1 MENTINII
9 LWMMKN
15 DGPVI
20 GAALAAILLLLI
32 VIVVLRRR
40 RRQDAQSDDMLVK
53 NPTEI
58 DISMDEKTPNL
69 DISAS
74 LNEPALLS
82 EQTHMPDLDTPK
94 PADED
99 GDLTIEMTRELD
111 GSDTVDKLAP
121 EHAFSIEINETD
133 ADPSLIAPNFAAD
146 PSMAEAEPDATPMT
160 DEADTGSGDDE
171 ISIPRQGTE
180 AKPGR
185 FALFGNSWMARKEA
199 APAEAETATDAEPL
213 AGGERQTDIEPETDI
228 GTDVGIDTG
237 TDLEAREVT
246 PDAIAS
252 AVADLVGDSQAA
264 LATATAATDEM
275 ADNGKAE
282 ASLTMA
288 REMDEAGVIDEIE
301 HLAEVERKMRA
312 LRELFQAGLIAPE
325 VYLLKAR
332 EYASEGL

>member
-9 LWMMKN
+9 LRMMKN

-20 GAALAAILLLLI
+20 GATLAAIFLLLI
-32 VIVVLRRR
+32 VMVVLRRR

-82 EQTHMPDLDTPK
+82 EATHMPDLDTPR
-94 PADED
+94 PADENA
-99 GDLTIEMTRELD
+99 DLTIEMTRELD
-111 GSDTVDKLAP
+111 GNDTVGKLAP

-171 ISIPRQGTE
+171 ISIPRQGSE

-199 APAEAETATDAEPL
+199 APAEADAATDAEPL
-213 AGGERQTDIEPETDI
+213 AGGEPQTNIEPETDI
-228 GTDVGIDTG
+228 GTDRG
-237 TDLEAREVT
+237 TDVEAREVT

-275 ADNGKAE
+275 ADSGKAE

>member
-9 LWMMKN
+9 LRMMKN

-20 GAALAAILLLLI
+20 GATLAAIFLLLI
-32 VIVVLRRR
+32 VMVVLRRQ

-82 EQTHMPDLDTPK
+82 EATHMPDLDTPR
-94 PADED
+94 PADENA
-99 GDLTIEMTRELD
+99 DLTIEMTRELD
-111 GSDTVDKLAP
+111 GNDTVGKLAP

-171 ISIPRQGTE
+171 ISIPRQGSE

-199 APAEAETATDAEPL
+199 APAEADAATDAEPL
-213 AGGERQTDIEPETDI
+213 AGGEPQTNIEPETDI
-228 GTDVGIDTG
+228 GTDRG
-237 TDLEAREVT
+237 TDVEAREVT

-275 ADNGKAE
+275 ADSGKAE